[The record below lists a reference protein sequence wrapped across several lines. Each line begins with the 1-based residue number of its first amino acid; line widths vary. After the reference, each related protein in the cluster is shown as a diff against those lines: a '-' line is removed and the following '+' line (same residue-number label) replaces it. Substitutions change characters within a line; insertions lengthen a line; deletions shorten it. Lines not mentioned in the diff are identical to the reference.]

1 MAWQVRKGRTTFII
15 AHRLS
20 TIRTAD
26 VIAGIKNGV
35 IVEKG
40 THEELM
46 KMNGVYYQ
54 LVTQQTI
61 VGNNENSV
69 IVDNSNTFNVN
80 IENTGMTFWIKTLLL
95 FAMKFLASLSASVCM
110 ALREW
115 MCVCECVCLCVPV
128 LCVPNAWLNIFVT

>member
-1 MAWQVRKGRTTFII
+1 MKTNPELYYVIIWLLYVAWQVRKGRTTFII

-61 VGNNENSV
+61 VGNNENSA

-80 IENTGMTFWIKTLLL
+80 IENTGMTF
-95 FAMKFLASLSASVCM
+95 
-110 ALREW
+110 
-115 MCVCECVCLCVPV
+115 
-128 LCVPNAWLNIFVT
+128 

>member
-1 MAWQVRKGRTTFII
+1 MRKGRTTFII

-26 VIAGIKNGV
+26 VIAGIRNGV

-46 KMNGVYYQ
+46 KTNGVYFQ

-61 VGNNENSV
+61 AGDNEESEVVAN
-69 IVDNSNTFNVN
+69 DDTFNMN
-80 IENTGMTFWIKTLLL
+80 IEDDGII
-95 FAMKFLASLSASVCM
+95 S
-110 ALREW
+110 
-115 MCVCECVCLCVPV
+115 
-128 LCVPNAWLNIFVT
+128 

>member
-1 MAWQVRKGRTTFII
+1 MRKGRTTFIV

-26 VIAGIKNGV
+26 VIAGIKNGI

-46 KMNGVYYQ
+46 KMNGVYHQ

-61 VGNNENSV
+61 AGEDNDSENDEEFDIEFKNGTV
-69 IVDNSNTFNVN
+69 IYDDS
-80 IENTGMTFWIKTLLL
+80 IKI
-95 FAMKFLASLSASVCM
+95 VCD
-110 ALREW
+110 
-115 MCVCECVCLCVPV
+115 
-128 LCVPNAWLNIFVT
+128 I

>member
-1 MAWQVRKGRTTFII
+1 MRKGRTTFII

-26 VIAGIKNGV
+26 IIAGIKNGL

-46 KMNGVYYQ
+46 KVNGVYHQ

-61 VGNNENSV
+61 AGDNENSV
-69 IVDNSNTFNVN
+69 NVDNGNTLNVH
-80 IENTGMTFWIKTLLL
+80 IENAGKTF
-95 FAMKFLASLSASVCM
+95 
-110 ALREW
+110 
-115 MCVCECVCLCVPV
+115 
-128 LCVPNAWLNIFVT
+128 

>member
-1 MAWQVRKGRTTFII
+1 MRKGRTTFII

-54 LVTQQTI
+54 LVTQQKIAGDTEDSEV
-61 VGNNENSV
+61 VGN
-69 IVDNSNTFNVN
+69 DNIYTFNVY
-80 IENTGMTFWIKTLLL
+80 IEDDDIIMFYLHLLL
-95 FAMKFLASLSASVCM
+95 KLF
-110 ALREW
+110 
-115 MCVCECVCLCVPV
+115 
-128 LCVPNAWLNIFVT
+128 